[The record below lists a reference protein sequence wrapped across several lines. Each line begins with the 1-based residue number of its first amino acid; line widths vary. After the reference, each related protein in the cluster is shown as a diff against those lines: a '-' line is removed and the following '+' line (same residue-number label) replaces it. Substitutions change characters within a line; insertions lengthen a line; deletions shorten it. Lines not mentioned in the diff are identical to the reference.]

1 MEKTKKRSRKLE
13 DDLRGNDTYT
23 QYLTFMLGNETY
35 GIAVKDVRE
44 VVEFDRVFKIPR
56 VPDSI
61 RGVINLRGEV
71 VPVVDLYSRFYS
83 SKCEISIL
91 TSVVIVEVRYNG
103 RDVLVGIMI
112 DEVKAV
118 VNIYNSNIE
127 STPEFGA
134 KIRGDFVKEI
144 GKVDSEFVILLD
156 TNKVIDIHELSNLCS
171 SMEVNNE

>member
-1 MEKTKKRSRKLE
+1 MEKTKKRSRKSQE
-13 DDLRGNDTYT
+13 ESGVNDSYT
-23 QYLTFMLGNETY
+23 QYLTFMLGSETY

-56 VPDSI
+56 VPESI

-71 VPVVDLYSRFYS
+71 VPVIDLGSRFYS
-83 SKCEISIL
+83 TQCGITIL

-118 VNIYNSNIE
+118 VNIYNRNIE

-134 KIRGDFVKEI
+134 KIRGDFVREI
-144 GKVDSEFVILLD
+144 GKVDDGFVILLD